1 MIFLVQRAV
10 YIHAKMHCLYMGDL
24 IDLLHIMKVVVLN
37 GGSELTK
44 PDLGPAT
51 QSPGHT
57 ESAWGGVMGRSWY
70 PLVNFLSCKSGYL
83 GVEQFWTSAL
93 KWRMVL

>member
-57 ESAWGGVMGRSWY
+57 ESAWGGSNGQVMVST
-70 PLVNFLSCKSGYL
+70 C
-83 GVEQFWTSAL
+83 QFPVMQI
-93 KWRMVL
+93 RIFRC